1 MRNPTTRLF
10 EAVRRRLLLL
20 RLATALRSAT
30 WAAAAILAALT
41 LVHLFVA
48 RLDVT
53 TVFAAAALPWLVAAG
68 WIASQRIPLEQ
79 CAAWADR
86 HLEGK
91 SAYATLLETVG
102 DQTATSASP
111 AVERL
116 LLWLEVAA
124 PRSEA
129 MLQARPLQMRLAKPV
144 MAMCVS
150 AALAAILLQ
159 IPAQDTASRLST
171 SAAIPVSRTELAA
184 GVTTKRGDPP
194 AKGGTAA
201 PAAAAQGSRGPAR
214 EAPTGA
220 ELAAATNA
228 GDDSGQKGLASS
240 TAPATGT
247 SGSRASA
254 GGREAGDSA
263 DTLEDTGFSAAWQGE
278 LARQL
283 LTAAAPADSAPTR
296 ADPARAGDY
305 AAAPGPLDDPS
316 AMARIVAAPAV
327 SPEARPRGPVGP
339 AEQAYIRAY
348 FSGSGASQ

>member
-68 WIASQRIPLEQ
+68 WIASQRIPPEQ

-102 DQTATSASP
+102 DQPATPASP

-159 IPAQDTASRLST
+159 IPTQDTASRLST
-171 SAAIPVSRTELAA
+171 SAAPSMSQAELAA
-184 GVTTKRGDPP
+184 GVTTEPGKPP
-194 AKGGTAA
+194 ATGGTAA
-201 PAAAAQGSRGPAR
+201 TAAARGNRGPAR

-228 GDDSGQKGLASS
+228 GEDSGQKALPSS
-240 TAPATGT
+240 TAPATGA
-247 SGSRASA
+247 SGSRAAS

-263 DTLEDTGFSAAWQGE
+263 DTLEDTGFSTAWQGE

-327 SPEARPRGPVGP
+327 SPEARPRVPVGP